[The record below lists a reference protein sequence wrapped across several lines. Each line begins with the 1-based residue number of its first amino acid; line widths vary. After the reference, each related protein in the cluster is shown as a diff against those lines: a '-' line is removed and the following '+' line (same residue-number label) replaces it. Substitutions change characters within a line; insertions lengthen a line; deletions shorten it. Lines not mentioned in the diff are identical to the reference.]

1 MMFHKHLEYFID
13 IFVVFGSEKMS
24 NAMPVPVSCV
34 VAAQNS
40 LWIGTENGIILNF
53 PFSRPTIVAEESGW
67 EVIKV

>member
-1 MMFHKHLEYFID
+1 
-13 IFVVFGSEKMS
+13 MS